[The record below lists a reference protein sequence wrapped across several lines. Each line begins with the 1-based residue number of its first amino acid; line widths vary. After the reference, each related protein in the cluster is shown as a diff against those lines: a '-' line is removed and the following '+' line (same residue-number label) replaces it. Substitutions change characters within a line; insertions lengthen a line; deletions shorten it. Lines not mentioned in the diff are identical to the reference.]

1 MVYWFFCG
9 WIRWCRYFYFS
20 AFRVYDFPPQWKGS
34 NVQSKPRIFCAN
46 HPSSFLDPILV
57 ATVLP
62 FQLGFLARGDAF
74 TPRFNRFLRNQFRM
88 MPVWRDREGRSNVHK
103 NYETFDLC
111 VERWKAD
118 DSIIIFS
125 EGLCVQE
132 WKLRPLSKGSARLV
146 LQAVQAGIP
155 LEIIP
160 VGINYG
166 HFHGPG
172 KAADLRFGK
181 PVQAAELLEELR
193 SSGST
198 ELASLH
204 SDLSDAEN
212 ARWLLSFNRWLKEAM
227 TPLVVQASDEKEAIQ
242 NAESGLS
249 VQGTVTHPALL
260 FVARCLHAPLYRPL
274 RSWIKHL
281 CRDTVHF
288 DAVLFALMMLTYPLY
303 WILVGVV
310 LWNLMGAW
318 SLPVLTLWPLTAWLA
333 RRGA

>member
-20 AFRVYDFPPQWKGS
+20 SFRVSELPW
-34 NVQSKPRIFCAN
+34 SKNEHAVEPRHRIFCAN

-62 FQLGFLARGDAF
+62 FKLGFLARGDAF
-74 TPRFNRFLRNQFRM
+74 TPWFNRFLRKQFRM
-88 MPVWRDREGRSNVHK
+88 MPVWRDREGRGNVHK
-103 NYETFDLC
+103 NYDTFDLC
-111 VERWKAD
+111 LERWKNK

-132 WKLRPLSKGSARLV
+132 WRLRSLSKGSARLV
-146 LQAVQAGIP
+146 LQAVQDGIP

-181 PVQAAELLEELR
+181 LIPAAQLLEELR
-193 SSGST
+193 VQDGSA
-198 ELASLH
+198 LPSVH
-204 SDLSDAEN
+204 SQMTDSET
-212 ARWLLSFNRWLKEAM
+212 ARWLLLFNRWLSGAM
-227 TPLVVQASDEKEAIQ
+227 LPLVVHADDEHGAVESG
-242 NAESGLS
+242 ESGLF
-249 VQGTVTHPALL
+249 VPRTADRPWLL
-260 FVARCLHAPLYRPL
+260 LVSRCLHAPWYRPL

-288 DAVLFALMMLTYPLY
+288 DAVLFAVMMLTYPLY
-303 WILVGVV
+303 LILVGVV
-310 LWNLMGAW
+310 LWNLVGAW

>member
-20 AFRVYDFPPQWKGS
+20 AFKVYHFPEQWKNS
-34 NVQSKPRIFCAN
+34 TVQAKPRIFCAN

-57 ATVLP
+57 ATVVP

-74 TPRFNRFLRNQFRM
+74 TPIFNRFLRSQFRM
-88 MPVWRDREGRSNVHK
+88 MPVWRDREGFGNVRK
-103 NYETFDLC
+103 NYGTFELC
-111 VERWKAD
+111 LERWKSD

-155 LEIIP
+155 LEIVP

-181 PVQAAELLEELR
+181 PVQAADLLEELR
-193 SSGST
+193 SSGAM
-198 ELASLH
+198 ELVSLH
-204 SDLSDAEN
+204 SEMSDAET
-212 ARWLLSFNRWLKEAM
+212 ARWLLSFNRWLKDAM
-227 TPLVVQASDEKEAIQ
+227 SPLVVQAIDEQEVFQ
-242 NAESGLS
+242 NSASGLS
-249 VQGTVTHPALL
+249 VQGTVTSPFLL
-260 FVARCLHAPLYRPL
+260 LLSRLLHAPWYRPI
-274 RSWIKHL
+274 RSWIMNL

-288 DAVLFALMMLTYPLY
+288 DAVLFAVLMVTYPLY
-303 WILVGVV
+303 LTLVGLV
-310 LWNLMGAW
+310 LWNFIGAW
-318 SLPVLTLWPLTAWLA
+318 SMPALMFWPLTAWLA